1 MSSSKEA
8 KAARRAKFEG
18 VWKIIEDELVLNMQ
32 NERMPEEAK
41 EWYRRVGIHI
51 LHSSIGPLIC
61 ICNGRISNITS
72 LAENSIEECL

>member
-1 MSSSKEA
+1 MSSKEA

-41 EWYRRVGIHI
+41 EWYRRVST
-51 LHSSIGPLIC
+51 SSIMLPTTFIHCTLIC
-61 ICNGRISNITS
+61 NVESPI
-72 LAENSIEECL
+72 